1 MSKTWNARKIHFLT
15 QPAQPEL
22 TQLLRVIR
30 SMSDKVLFLDI
41 LLRYHQI

>member
-15 QPAQPEL
+15 QPEL
-22 TQLLRVIR
+22 KQLLRVMR
-30 SMSDKVLFLDI
+30 SKRDKGLFLDI